1 MHPYSVVLFDEIEKA
16 HPDIFNILLQILE
29 DGSLT
34 DSQGRRIDLSNCV
47 IIITSNA
54 SSSNIS
60 SKILGFS
67 GAPTNTADHSKAIDA
82 LKSTFKPEFLNRV
95 DDIIIFDSLDN
106 ASLKKIA
113 AIMLDDVSARAGKL
127 DISLSFAPEVISYI
141 ASSSNEKELGARPLR
156 RFITR
161 EIEDELATEII
172 EERICAGD
180 RILSTLD
187 EASRK
192 IVFIKQRSPA
202 PLPLT

>member
-67 GAPTNTADHSKAIDA
+67 GAPTNTADHGKAIDA

-95 DDIIIFDSLDN
+95 DDTIIFDSLDN
-106 ASLKKIA
+106 TSLKKIA

-127 DISLSFAPEVISYI
+127 DISLSFEQEVISYI

-192 IVFIKQRSPA
+192 IVFIKQRAPA